1 MINVFEMDFDR
12 DLSNESFDK
21 LAGVGMF
28 EHVRR
33 GHLPEYFTQAHRLLK
48 LGGLF
53 LNHGIRA
60 AL

>member
-1 MINVFEMDFDR
+1 MDFDR

>member
-1 MINVFEMDFDR
+1 MDFDR

-21 LAGVGMF
+21 LASVGMF
-28 EHVRR
+28 EHVGRS
-33 GHLPEYFTQAHRLLK
+33 HLPKYFTQVHRLLK
-48 LGGLF
+48 PGGLF

>member
-21 LAGVGMF
+21 LASVGMF
-28 EHVRR
+28 EHVGRS
-33 GHLPEYFTQAHRLLK
+33 HLLEYIPKSIACSNPAGYFS
-48 LGGLF
+48 
-53 LNHGIRA
+53 IMEYRA